1 MKEARETL
9 TLNTLHDSTHTKTW
23 RGIRGQSDTDWAP
36 PDVRREDHVVWNPNA
51 FNVFFPNPQHSL
63 TKSLWQNQDK
73 INLHLSFCFTPSAA
87 AATHLPPPFL
97 LPPRHLL
104 NSEEWLSSGI
114 GSEGTSGAQ
123 ALLESRLRHA
133 PHHLNV
139 KTTSAA
145 RSALS
150 GRGRPDRPRLG
161 ASVNIKTTLNF
172 RCHMFWPALKLKRYR
187 RNYPTCL
194 WVKKQTMHQNGW
206 WADDSKPLFYFWKVE
221 EVLSKLGTITWIHFE
236 KQEQTIRKTIVTII
250 YLSSYLFNYII
261 N

>member
-1 MKEARETL
+1 M
-9 TLNTLHDSTHTKTW
+9 
-23 RGIRGQSDTDWAP
+23 
-36 PDVRREDHVVWNPNA
+36 
-51 FNVFFPNPQHSL
+51 
-63 TKSLWQNQDK
+63 TKSIQNQ
-73 INLHLSFCFTPSAA
+73 SPS
-87 AATHLPPPFL
+87 LFL
-97 LPPRHLL
+97 FHSICRCCHTSAPSSSPPPRHLL

-123 ALLESRLRHA
+123 ALLESRLHHA

-206 WADDSKPLFYFWKVE
+206 WADDSKPLFYFEKLKRFWVNWEQLHEYILKNRNKPLE
-221 EVLSKLGTITWIHFE
+221 RLLVLF
-236 KQEQTIRKTIVTII
+236 
-250 YLSSYLFNYII
+250 SYLFNYII
-261 N
+261 NWYNYLFSFLS